1 MATVNLLTP
10 SGLFAYTGPQTANL
24 EAQATNAVNYGISR
38 FTDGDYEGA
47 IREYKRAVAL
57 APNSSLAVD
66 AYNSM
71 GQAYT
76 QNGQNDE
83 AIKAYQE
90 ALRRDPNRSDIRI
103 SLGNIHFYNSDY
115 DAAVAQ
121 YEEAVRVDPGS
132 ANRFSLAQGYL
143 AQGNLTEAEFQFSRV
158 RDMAPDE
165 PSGHYGLG
173 QLYAK
178 QGDKERAI
186 EEFRAAIDV
195 QWDFWDA
202 YVELGYAL
210 VDTGET
216 AEAEGLATYIYDF
229 DATKSATLFEYIDQQ
244 KPATMSLALSGGS
257 FVSTLGPGTPVSFL
271 GNYTPDSSQTLSMV
285 FQFDKPM
292 NTSSVQDITNW
303 TISRSTNTGLGD
315 GYNYGLPVPETEATL
330 SPHPLAV
337 YYNPSDYT
345 ATVYFSINQNADIS
359 ATIDP
364 SHIQFTFS
372 GVDGYGIS
380 VDPATDQ
387 YAGFSGF
394 A

>member
-24 EAQATNAVNYGISR
+24 EAQATNAVNYGISL
-38 FTDGDYEGA
+38 FTNGDYEGA

-103 SLGNIHFYNSDY
+103 SLGNIHFYNNDY

-216 AEAEGLATYIYDF
+216 AEAESLATYIYDF

-292 NTSSVQDITNW
+292 DASSVQDITNW

-330 SPHPLAV
+330 APHPLAV